1 MAMIRLWFQASNL
14 KWIAI
19 IFSHNIFFFLHVRL
33 FAGLGI
39 LLVFLS
45 DGMFI
50 ITLLLNVFSSET
62 QKSV

>member
-1 MAMIRLWFQASNL
+1 MHQTGSGLPSSSPIKLLFLSSC
-14 KWIAI
+14 KAI
-19 IFSHNIFFFLHVRL
+19 
-33 FAGLGI
+33 AGLGI

-62 QKSV
+62 QKAV